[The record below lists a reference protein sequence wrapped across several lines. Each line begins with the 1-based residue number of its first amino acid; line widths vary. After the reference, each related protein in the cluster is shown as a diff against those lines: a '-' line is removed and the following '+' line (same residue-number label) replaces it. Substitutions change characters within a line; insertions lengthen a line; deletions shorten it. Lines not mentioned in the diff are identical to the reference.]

1 VELVYAVLRQGSIR
15 VVSGFCQENA
25 RKTLAGSCTAIT
37 RPKGLIRLEPIEG
50 QTKSCVTAHPEG
62 IYAGA
67 FWKASWPMVICQCRR
82 RRRNAGM
89 SREPCVTATISTA
102 CRSARVR

>member
-50 QTKSCVTAHPEG
+50 QTKSCVTAHPEVEVWANRG
-62 IYAGA
+62 
-67 FWKASWPMVICQCRR
+67 RR
-82 RRRNAGM
+82 RFK
-89 SREPCVTATISTA
+89 EC
-102 CRSARVR
+102 